1 MLMQYRRTIHRIMDA
16 YNQMTQVERTVADFF
31 LNNTKPVDLASKS
44 LAKLLYVSEAT
55 LSRFAKKCGYKGYR
69 EFSYEYERE
78 LGGAESEHQPSA
90 SDSQV
95 ENLYSLLMEHIFSS
109 IDHTQ
114 MRRITAIMDESR
126 RIFLFGIGHSGLA
139 TQDFQLRFMRLGL
152 WTQAVTDSQLI
163 QITSALVGPGDLVLA
178 FTMSGRTPEIT
189 GGLQMAKAR
198 GARTVLFTGGPIP
211 EKSDS
216 RPDEVVRLIS
226 LREMGGGLR
235 ISPQIPMLMVIDTLY
250 VTCLSRNTYQK
261 AEISRQVDSLV
272 APKKPVPSLWDPG
285 EEKEI

>member
-1 MLMQYRRTIHRIMDA
+1 MQYRRTIHRIMDT

-31 LNNTKPVDLASKS
+31 LNNTKPVDLASKN

-78 LGGAESEHQPSA
+78 LAGSESDPSPAA

-95 ENLYSLLMEHIFSS
+95 ESLYSLLMEHIFSS
-109 IDHTQ
+109 IDHAQ
-114 MRRITAIMDESR
+114 MRRIAAIMDESQ

-139 TQDFQLRFMRLGL
+139 AQDFQLRFMRLGL
-152 WTQAVTDSQLI
+152 WIQAVTDSQLI
-163 QITSALVGPGDLVLA
+163 QITSALLGPGDLILA

-198 GARTVLFTGGPIP
+198 GARTILFTGGQIP
-211 EKSDS
+211 DKSDS
-216 RPDEVVRLIS
+216 SPDEIVRLVS

-235 ISPQIPMLMVIDTLY
+235 ISPQVPMLMVIDTLY
-250 VTCLSRNTYQK
+250 VTCLSRNTYRK

-272 APKKPVPSLWDPG
+272 APKKPTPSLWDPG